1 MKIIISESQYERL
14 FGELPLSLKRRI
26 TLSDLE
32 FLDGELVYYI
42 ANTRPMDKF
51 EDFLEHVINNLLY
64 EFIMNIKSDEIDVD
78 EDDEYIEGSRDKV
91 MDIYWQL
98 KPFLEKR
105 YNDRIHKAWEKK
117 KSLFL

>member
-1 MKIIISESQYERL
+1 
-14 FGELPLSLKRRI
+14 
-26 TLSDLE
+26 
-32 FLDGELVYYI
+32 
-42 ANTRPMDKF
+42 
-51 EDFLEHVINNLLY
+51 
-64 EFIMNIKSDEIDVD
+64 MNIKSDEIDVD

-91 MDIYWQL
+91 MGIYWQL